1 MGEETTSPESKE
13 ATWRPNPKKSFRDQ
27 LDQIEK
33 WRSYLGWE
41 RIALAIAGVIT
52 CAIAGW
58 WVFHTP
64 RAPVEQNI
72 PFASVV
78 TQPPKEVT
86 LMVHVLGA
94 VQRPGVYSLPDGA
107 RVFEAVFLAGGFTSE
122 ADQPAIN
129 LAATL
134 SDGTQIY
141 VPAIGEPARSLP
153 SGSVGGD
160 PASSIVNLNTASA
173 RELEVLPGIGP
184 TTAQAIIQYR
194 EENGPFESVEE
205 LLKVQGI
212 GDAKLNAIRELISL

>member
-33 WRSYLGWE
+33 WRSYFGWE
-41 RIALAIAGVIT
+41 RIAIAIAGVIA
-52 CAIAGW
+52 CVIAAW

-64 RAPVEQNI
+64 RAPVEQSI
-72 PFASVV
+72 PLASVV
-78 TQPPKEVT
+78 TQPPKVAT

-94 VQRPGVYSLPDGA
+94 VQKPGVYSLPDGA

-160 PASSIVNLNTASA
+160 PASSTVNLNTASA

-194 EENGPFESVEE
+194 EENGPFQSVDE
-205 LLKVQGI
+205 LLRVQGI

>member
-33 WRSYLGWE
+33 WRSYFGWE
-41 RIALAIAGVIT
+41 RIAIAMAGVIA
-52 CAIAGW
+52 CVIAAW

-64 RAPVEQNI
+64 RAPVEQSI
-72 PFASVV
+72 PLASVV
-78 TQPPKEVT
+78 TQPPKVAT

-107 RVFEAVFLAGGFTSE
+107 RVFEAVFLAGGFSSD

-129 LAATL
+129 LAATV

-141 VPAIGEPARSLP
+141 VPVIGEPPRSLP
-153 SGSVGGD
+153 GGSVGGD
-160 PASSIVNLNTASA
+160 SAPSTVNLNTASA

-184 TTAQAIIQYR
+184 TTAQAIIRYR